1 MTPLILLHCGLGTE
15 ETPTAR
21 EFLSRTLLAAKDFLL
36 EGESALSISWMIVSE
51 LEKSGLFNAG
61 LGAISQDDGV
71 VRRDVGTMNG
81 KDLKSLG
88 LMSLVATPS
97 PMDLLVRIYGRTRHV
112 LLSGV
117 MAESWGVRHHIST
130 PGKLSLPSE
139 KAMAI
144 WDQKMG
150 HPGGG
155 TVGAVV
161 RDIDGHVAATTSTG
175 GMGDMLPGR
184 IGDSS
189 IPGAGYYA
197 DDELGAI
204 SMTGHGEGILTM
216 AVGIRLLEAHQSA
229 DNHIVARNNC
239 QKILDSLERRTS
251 YQAGA
256 ILVSQK
262 NGPLVLHLGD
272 RMLTGYLVEKD
283 TILIRDQ
290 WSGQTVF
297 DPLQTLSGQ

>member
-1 MTPLILLHCGLGTE
+1 MIPLILLHCGLGTTE
-15 ETPTAR
+15 SPSSR
-21 EFLSRTLLAAKDFLL
+21 EFLSRTLLAARGFLL
-36 EGESALSISWMIVSE
+36 AGESALSISWMIVSE

-61 LGAISQDDGV
+61 LGAIAQDDGV

-97 PMDLLVRIYGRTRHV
+97 PMDLLSRLYGRTRHV
-112 LLSGV
+112 LLSGA
-117 MAESWGVRHHIST
+117 MAESWGVRQYISN
-130 PGKLSLPSE
+130 PEKLFPSIE
-139 KAMAI
+139 KAMSI

-150 HPGGG
+150 SPGSG

-161 RDIDGHVAATTSTG
+161 RDIDGHVAATTSTC
-175 GMGDMLPGR
+175 GMGEMLPGR

-216 AVGIRLLEAHQSA
+216 ALGIRLLEAHQA
-229 DNHIVARNNC
+229 AENPKIARENC

-256 ILVSQK
+256 ILLSQK

-272 RMLTGYLVEKD
+272 RMLTACLSEKD
-283 TILIRDQ
+283 HVLIGDQ
-290 WSGQTVF
+290 WLGNDTMVPDKPIFRQ
-297 DPLQTLSGQ
+297 

>member
-1 MTPLILLHCGLGTE
+1 MTPLILLHCGLGTG
-15 ETPTAR
+15 ETPVSR
-21 EFLSRTLLAAKDFLL
+21 EFLSRTLLAARGFLL

-71 VRRDVGTMNG
+71 VRRDAGTMNG

-112 LLSGV
+112 LLSGA
-117 MAESWGVRHHIST
+117 MAESWGERQHISI

-150 HPGGG
+150 SPGGG

-216 AVGIRLLEAHQSA
+216 AMGIRLLEAHQRA
-229 DNHIVARNNC
+229 ETPLIARSHC
-239 QKILDSLERRTS
+239 QKILESLERRTS

-272 RMLTGYLVEKD
+272 RMLTGSLIGQD
-283 TILIRDQ
+283 PALIRDQ
-290 WSGQTVF
+290 WSGEGAVEADQIF
-297 DPLQTLSGQ
+297 FRQ

>member
-1 MTPLILLHCGLGTE
+1 MNPLILLHCGLGTE
-15 ETPTAR
+15 ETPVSR
-21 EFLSRTLLAAKDFLL
+21 EFLSRTLLAAKGFLL
-36 EGESALSISWMIVSE
+36 EGESALSISWMLVSE

-81 KDLKSLG
+81 ADLKALG

-97 PMDLLVRIYGRTRHV
+97 PMDLLVRLYSRTRHV
-112 LLSGV
+112 LLSGA
-117 MAESWGVRHHIST
+117 MAESWGARHHIST
-130 PGKLSLPSE
+130 PGRLSPPLD

-144 WDQKMG
+144 WERKMG
-150 HPGGG
+150 KPGGG

-161 RDIDGHVAATTSTG
+161 RDMAGHVASTTSTG

-216 AVGIRLLEAHQSA
+216 AMGIRLLEAHQGA
-229 DNHIVARNNC
+229 EDPLTARKNC
-239 QKILDSLERRTS
+239 ERILCSLERRTS

-262 NGPLVLHLGD
+262 NGPLVLHLGEK
-272 RMLTGYLVEKD
+272 MLTGCLLEKD
-283 TILIRDQ
+283 QILIRDHWPERSMDQ
-290 WSGQTVF
+290 EKMLNGQ
-297 DPLQTLSGQ
+297 